1 MLNYTNGIELLSKL
15 HIKNR
20 GLRLDMFTPVTP
32 TNKPSVPDRQYVY
45 EGVPDIVDGVAMQKW
60 VIADKPL
67 AQYQDEKKQEMKQ
80 ARKAATESTTTVTI
94 NAVDYE
100 VDCDAPARSA
110 IHQTIDNSTLAGL
123 TDADVVNW
131 KLATGTYQ
139 QFTLAD
145 LKSIAVQM
153 AVHIQTQYEKEAVLI
168 AQIDAATIDTL
179 DTLTWV

>member
-67 AQYQDEKKQEMKQ
+67 AQYQAEKKQEIEQ
-80 ARKAATESTTTVTI
+80 AVQTMLDTEAQTAGYDNIVSACSYATSTGTFGVEGQSFVDWRDSCWTMAFTI
-94 NAVDYE
+94 QQE
-100 VDCDAPARSA
+100 V
-110 IHQTIDNSTLAGL
+110 LAG
-123 TDADVVNW
+123 TRAEPTVDEV
-131 KLATGTYQ
+131 LALMPTRVG
-139 QFTLAD
+139 
-145 LKSIAVQM
+145 AV
-153 AVHIQTQYEKEAVLI
+153 
-168 AQIDAATIDTL
+168 
-179 DTLTWV
+179 